1 MDEMEKTLN
10 KEFPNAITIKELF
23 DKIDSAIGKLGF
35 EHNQVKT
42 AKAIC
47 RDDSVEEI
55 GKELFNRGYPNAFSM
70 QTLSGLPVFG
80 VTGMVAYYHH
90 IPDDGLGFIIY
101 APHIGIDSNGRL
113 GYLDRHG
120 IKEPG
125 KSCGANH
132 AIIGH
137 WKKGDVGPYENDPE
151 LSGVSSRL
159 KESKDRILKEKDPL
173 LALTEL
179 EYKVGLET
187 LSSFISKVQKSEHH
201 KYPIL
206 VFAGINIDIRSDEI
220 NRFQLRDKKLFKDGI
235 ATNYS

>member
-120 IKEPG
+120 IKELG

-137 WKKGDVGPYENDPE
+137 WKKGNAGPYENDPE

-159 KESKDRILKEKDPL
+159 KESKDRILKGKR
-173 LALTEL
+173 
-179 EYKVGLET
+179 
-187 LSSFISKVQKSEHH
+187 S
-201 KYPIL
+201 
-206 VFAGINIDIRSDEI
+206 FAGAD
-220 NRFQLRDKKLFKDGI
+220 
-235 ATNYS
+235 

>member
-1 MDEMEKTLN
+1 MNTMEQTLN
-10 KEFPNAITIKELF
+10 KTFPNTVTIKGLF
-23 DKIDSAIGKLGF
+23 DKIDAAIEGLGF
-35 EHNQVKT
+35 KHNHVKP

-55 GKELFNRGYPNAFSM
+55 GEELFNRNYPKAFSM

-80 VTGMVAYYHH
+80 ITGVTAYYHH
-90 IPDDGLGFIIY
+90 IPDDGLGLIIY
-101 APHIGIDSNGRL
+101 APHIGIDSQGRL

-132 AIIGH
+132 TLIGH
-137 WKKGDVGPYENDPE
+137 WKKGNAGPYENDPE
-151 LSGVSSRL
+151 LSQVSSRL
-159 KESKDRILKEKDPL
+159 KESRDRILKEKDPL

-187 LSSFISKVQKSEHH
+187 LSSFISQVQKSEHH

-206 VFAGINIDIRSDEI
+206 VFAGINIDTKSDDI
-220 NRFQLRDKKLFKDGI
+220 NRFQLRDTKVFENGNSRYL
-235 ATNYS
+235 